1 MPMPPV
7 KSACTACRASRVRCN
22 GENPCNRCIKRR
34 DTCTFTASRRGL
46 KLRGKAT
53 SSTSELS
60 EQISKSTTSYTQET
74 SPGNGSISTIGQ
86 ETFAGLLPPLFNGD
100 FAAFEFD
107 NIFQGDSDAD
117 LDRFFVDVFSTP
129 SFPRV
134 GLCQP
139 PSISSIPSP
148 HLNTSEYQSTTAVL
162 EAYYRLLHPVFPLL
176 PPPVEF
182 EQLQSAPSS
191 SSPLILAFQALLMHV
206 HQDGAGCDL
215 NDERL
220 GDRSTVSSSTAQH
233 ALETIETT
241 APGVI
246 QPMRASSFH
255 PNVPIEAEAPLACC
269 ALSLYQY
276 LHCGN
281 FQKMAALANKGLSLS
296 KQMLEYHDASAP
308 GQFAE
313 SIRRTWWMSYICR
326 CNASIVSCTPFDEA
340 IDRSSFMIPYP
351 SNRGETE
358 VTFNTI
364 IVDQTPCRFVSGPP
378 NRMIGLDSVHPSRGS
393 PCCGHSDACGI
404 AQRV

>member
-22 GENPCNRCIKRR
+22 GENPCNRCIKRG